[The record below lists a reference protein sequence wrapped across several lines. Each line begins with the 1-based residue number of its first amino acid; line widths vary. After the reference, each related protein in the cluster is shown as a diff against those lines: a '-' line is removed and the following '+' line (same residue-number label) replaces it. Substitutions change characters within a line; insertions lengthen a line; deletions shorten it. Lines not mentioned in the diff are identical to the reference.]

1 MGYCIECGA
10 MVGADVEK
18 CPICGAKQPTVEY
31 VDLDGV
37 PIRQIDPTSST
48 RNGNGSAGTNIQKQQ
63 DEVLRLLGRGDEC
76 FESGKAW
83 LGMKDRVR
91 ARKEF
96 QRAFK
101 YYETVLKLDPNN
113 EMACKGRAGCM
124 SKMA

>member
-1 MGYCIECGA
+1 MGYCIECRA
-10 MVGADVEK
+10 IIGADVEK
-18 CPICGAKQPTVEY
+18 CPICGTNQPTVEY
-31 VDLDGV
+31 VNLDGV
-37 PIRQIDPTSST
+37 PTRQTNTASST
-48 RNGNGSAGTNIQKQQ
+48 HTGTGCAGTNIQNQQ
-63 DEVLRLLGRGDEC
+63 DEVWRLLGRGDEC

-96 QRAFK
+96 QRAFN

-113 EMACKGRAGCM
+113 EKARNARAGCI